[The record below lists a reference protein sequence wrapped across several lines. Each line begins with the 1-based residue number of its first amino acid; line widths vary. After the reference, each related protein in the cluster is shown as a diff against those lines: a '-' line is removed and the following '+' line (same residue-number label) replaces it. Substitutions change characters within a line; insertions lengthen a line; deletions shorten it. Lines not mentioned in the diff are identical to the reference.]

1 MEGLETSYQLL
12 LTLGGVFL
20 LGLVTSTIG
29 RRTRLPRVTLLL
41 LFGVLIGDA
50 GLQLVPAAVGDLFPT
65 VADMAM
71 VMVGFLLGGQL
82 TPAQLR
88 TASMEV
94 LSVSLVAALVTAAMV
109 CAGLWAL
116 GLPFPVALVVGCIA
130 SATDAAAVF
139 DVVRESG
146 SKSRFS
152 QALLAIVA
160 LDDVWALVLF
170 SAGMAVATAAVGAA
184 GETGFVL
191 TALREVF
198 GALFLGGA
206 LGVPAAYLTGR
217 VRPGQ
222 PVLSEAI
229 GLVFLCG
236 GLALWLEVSFL
247 IAAMTLGAVVAN
259 LARHH
264 DYPFHAIEDIESP
277 FLLLF
282 FVLAG
287 ASLDVAAL
295 AQLGVIGAAYLLLRS
310 LGKVLGARLGC
321 LPVAVDGAAGRQLG
335 YALLPQAG
343 VAIGMALVAANQLPE
358 HRTLLL
364 TLVIS
369 STVVFEVVGP
379 VFSRQAVLRG
389 RLREVPESLER

>member
-29 RRTRLPRVTLLL
+29 RRTFLPRVTLLL
-41 LFGVLIGDA
+41 LFGVLIGEA
-50 GLQLVPAAVGDLFPT
+50 GFGLVPAEVSKLFPV
-65 VADMAM
+65 VADIAL

-88 TASMEV
+88 SASAEV
-94 LSVSLVAALVTAAMV
+94 LSVSLVAALVTAALV
-109 CAGLWAL
+109 GGGLWAL
-116 GLPFPVALVVGCIA
+116 GLPLPVALVVGCIA
-130 SATDAAAVF
+130 SATDATAVF
-139 DVVRESG
+139 DVVQETG
-146 SKSRFS
+146 SDSRFS
-152 QALLAIVA
+152 RALLAIVA

-170 SAGMAVATAAVGAA
+170 SAGMALATAAVGAA

-191 TALREVF
+191 AALNEVF

-206 LGVPAAYLTGR
+206 LGVPAAFLTGR

-222 PVLSEAI
+222 PILSEAV

-247 IAAMTLGAVVAN
+247 ISAMTLGAVVAN

-264 DYPFHAIEDIESP
+264 EYPFHAIEDIEAP

-287 ASLDVAAL
+287 ASLDVVAL
-295 AQLGVIGAAYLLLRS
+295 AQIGLIGACYLGLRS
-310 LGKVLGARLGC
+310 LGKVAGARLGG
-321 LPVAVDGAAGRQLG
+321 LAAGIDGPSGLQLG

-343 VAIGMALVAANQLPE
+343 VAIGMALVAANHLPE
-358 HRTLLL
+358 YRTLLL

-369 STVVFEVVGP
+369 STVVFEIVGP
-379 VFSRQAVLRG
+379 VFTRRAVLRG
-389 RLREVPESLER
+389 RLHEGAARP

>member
-1 MEGLETSYQLL
+1 MDNLATSPQLL

-29 RRTRLPRVTLLL
+29 RRTFLPRVTLLL

-50 GLQLVPAAVGDLFPT
+50 GLGLIPPEVGELFPV
-65 VADMAM
+65 VADMAL

-82 TPAQLR
+82 TPGQLR
-88 TASMEV
+88 STSAEV
-94 LSVSLVAALVTAAMV
+94 LAVSLSAALVTAAMV

-116 GLPFPVALVVGCIA
+116 GLPLPVALLLGCIA
-130 SATDAAAVF
+130 SATDAASVF
-139 DVVRESG
+139 DVVQETG
-146 SKSRFS
+146 SESRFS
-152 QALLAIVA
+152 RGLLAMVA

-170 SAGMAVATAAVGAA
+170 SAGMAVATAAMGAV

-191 TALREVF
+191 TALRDVF

-222 PVLSEAI
+222 PVLSEAV

-247 IAAMTLGAVVAN
+247 IAAMTLGAVIAN

-264 DYPFHAIEDIESP
+264 EYPFHAIEDIENP
-277 FLLLF
+277 VLLLF

-295 AQLGVIGAAYLLLRS
+295 VQLGIIGVSYLGLRS
-310 LGKVLGARLGC
+310 LGKVVGARLGG
-321 LPVAVDGAAGRQLG
+321 LAVALDGRTARQLG

-343 VAIGMALVAANQLPE
+343 VAIGMALVAANHLPE
-358 HRTLLL
+358 YRTLLL

-369 STVVFEVVGP
+369 STVFFEIVGP
-379 VFSRQAVLRG
+379 VFSRRAVLRG
-389 RLREVPESLER
+389 RLHEPRPRS

>member
-1 MEGLETSYQLL
+1 
-12 LTLGGVFL
+12 
-20 LGLVTSTIG
+20 
-29 RRTRLPRVTLLL
+29 
-41 LFGVLIGDA
+41 
-50 GLQLVPAAVGDLFPT
+50 
-65 VADMAM
+65 MAL

-88 TASMEV
+88 SASAEE
-94 LSVSLVAALVTAAMV
+94 LSVSLVAALVTAAV
-109 CAGLWAL
+109 VGVGLWAL
-116 GLPFPVALVVGCIA
+116 GLPLPVALVVGCIA

-139 DVVRESG
+139 DVVQESG
-146 SKSRFS
+146 GDGRFS
-152 QALLAIVA
+152 RALLAIVA

-170 SAGMAVATAAVGAA
+170 SAGMALATAAVGAA

-191 TALREVF
+191 SALSEVF

-217 VRPGQ
+217 VRPGE
-222 PVLSEAI
+222 PVLSEAV

-247 IAAMTLGAVVAN
+247 ISAMTLGAVIAN

-264 DYPFHAIEDIESP
+264 EYPFHAIEDIEAP

-287 ASLDVAAL
+287 ASLDVGAL
-295 AQLGVIGAAYLLLRS
+295 AQIGVIGVCYLGLRS
-310 LGKVLGARLGC
+310 LGKVAGARLGGF
-321 LPVAVDGAAGRQLG
+321 AAGIDGASSWQLG

-343 VAIGMALVAANQLPE
+343 VAIGMALVAANHLPE
-358 HRTLLL
+358 YRTLLL

-369 STVVFEVVGP
+369 STVVFEIVGP
-379 VFSRQAVLRG
+379 VFTRRAVVRG
-389 RLREVPESLER
+389 QRHEGAARP

>member
-1 MEGLETSYQLL
+1 MEGLATSYQLL

-29 RRTRLPRVTLLL
+29 RRTFLPRVTLLL

-50 GLQLVPAAVGDLFPT
+50 GLGLIPAEIRALFPV
-65 VADMAM
+65 VADMAL

-82 TPAQLR
+82 TPARLR
-88 TASMEV
+88 SASAEV
-94 LSVSLVAALVTAAMV
+94 LSVSLVAALLTAAV
-109 CAGLWAL
+109 VAGGLWAL
-116 GLPFPVALVVGCIA
+116 GLPLPVALVLGCIA

-139 DVVRESG
+139 DVVQETG
-146 SKSRFS
+146 GDSRFGR
-152 QALLAIVA
+152 ALLAIVA

-191 TALREVF
+191 TALSEVF

-247 IAAMTLGAVVAN
+247 IAAMTLGAVIAN

-264 DYPFHAIEDIESP
+264 EYPFHAIEDIEDP

-295 AQLGVIGAAYLLLRS
+295 AQIGVIGVCYLGLRS
-310 LGKVLGARLGC
+310 LGKVAGAGLGGMAAGL
-321 LPVAVDGAAGRQLG
+321 DGRSGRQLG

-343 VAIGMALVAANQLPE
+343 VAIGMALVAANHLPA
-358 HRTLLL
+358 HRSLLL

-369 STVVFEVVGP
+369 STVVFEVIGP
-379 VFSRQAVLRG
+379 VFSRRAVLRG
-389 RLREVPESLER
+389 QRQEAATRR

>member
-29 RRTRLPRVTLLL
+29 RRTFLPRVTLLL

-50 GLQLVPAAVGDLFPT
+50 GFGLVPAEVGELFPV
-65 VADMAM
+65 VADMAL

-82 TPAQLR
+82 TPVQLR
-88 TASMEV
+88 SASTEV
-94 LSVSLVAALVTAAMV
+94 LSVSLVAALVTAAV
-109 CAGLWAL
+109 VGAGLWAL
-116 GLPFPVALVVGCIA
+116 GVPLPVALVLGCIA

-139 DVVRESG
+139 DVVQETGRD
-146 SKSRFS
+146 SRFS
-152 QALLAIVA
+152 RALLAIVA

-170 SAGMAVATAAVGAA
+170 SAGLALATAAAGAA

-191 TALREVF
+191 SALGEVF

-222 PVLSEAI
+222 PVLSEAV

-247 IAAMTLGAVVAN
+247 ISAMTLGAVIAN

-264 DYPFHAIEDIESP
+264 EYPFHAIKDIEDP

-287 ASLDVAAL
+287 ASLDVTAL
-295 AQLGVIGAAYLLLRS
+295 AQIGVIGACYLGLRS
-310 LGKVLGARLGC
+310 LGKVAGARLGA
-321 LPVAVDGAAGRQLG
+321 LASGLDGTSGRQLG

-343 VAIGMALVAANQLPE
+343 VAIGMALVAANHLPE

-369 STVVFEVVGP
+369 STVVFEIVGP
-379 VFSRQAVLRG
+379 VFSRRAVLRG
-389 RLREVPESLER
+389 RLHEGPSRP